1 MERFRWI
8 EAKGN
13 KFLYIDF
20 SNLKPDELVKE
31 VEKGIEFIKGLGE
44 KEILMISDT
53 SNSPTNPKS
62 FAAVKRFGNETNA
75 YVKRSATIGAKGIKR
90 FSFRIYKIFIKRD
103 IEAVDSIEEA
113 IEWLSRD

>member
-8 EAKGN
+8 EVNEN
-13 KFLYIDF
+13 KILYIDF
-20 SNLKPDELVKE
+20 SNLKPDELIKE

-62 FAAVKRFGNETNA
+62 FAAVKRFGHETNP

-90 FSFRIYKIFIKRD
+90 FSFRVYKAFVKRD